1 MKYLT
6 AIAIIVALGALSP
19 SLVWAQ
25 SGASQDQGM
34 QTQDPS
40 AQAMPQDPSAQGG
53 SSSVNV
59 QGTASSV
66 DQDSKMLT
74 VKDSA
79 SGSDRTFRV
88 SQEDQLQDLKPGDQV
103 NVTPSPDDPS
113 KADNVQK
120 Q

>member
-1 MKYLT
+1 MKIQT
-6 AIAIIVALGALSP
+6 TIAVLIALGALASP
-19 SLVWAQ
+19 SFVSAQ
-25 SGASQDQGM
+25 MQQDTSS
-34 QTQDPS
+34 QTQ
-40 AQAMPQDPSAQGG
+40 AQDMPQDPSMQGG
-53 SSSVNV
+53 QQSASNV

-79 SGSDRTFRV
+79 SGSDRTFKV
-88 SQEDQLQDLKPGDQV
+88 SQEDQLQDVKPGDQV

-113 KADNVQK
+113 KADSVQK